1 MTVYQVQVK
10 FRREE
15 LTSTN
20 CIWLPVASASNEKT
34 AREYASMWRPSVASS
49 ESIVGVRIMKDG
61 KEVKL

>member
-1 MTVYQVQVK
+1 MAIYQVQVR
-10 FRREE
+10 F
-15 LTSTN
+15 LHHDVSSTN
-20 CIWLPVASASNEKT
+20 LVWLPVASASNEKT